1 MATLVKIMR
10 FQIVKPV
17 HDSWEELN
25 QVLRDL
31 QYDTRKVMNKTIQ
44 LCWEY
49 HNFSSDYKAKY
60 GMYPDMKEVLGYKMF
75 NGYCSQRL
83 KDEFYRIP
91 SNIRDTTIM
100 DTTKKW
106 KNDLKEVMLG
116 DRSIAS
122 FRKDVPIDLHNR
134 SIKIIKN
141 DNDYVARLG
150 LLSTEYKKELNK
162 KKGYYDVVISAK
174 DNTQKV
180 ILDRILNG
188 EYKASASKMIY
199 HKKKWFINLAYKF
212 EQFESILDEN
222 TIMGIDMGIVNPI
235 YMAFNNSLHR
245 YKVKG
250 GEIEKARR
258 TIEKE
263 KNEMHHQAMYC
274 GEGRRGHGTK
284 TRIKAV
290 HKKRN
295 KVSNFRDTFNHKYS
309 KYVVDMAMKHKCG
322 TIQMENLKGINTDST
337 FLKNWTYFDL
347 QQKIEYKAK
356 ALGIKVV
363 YVNPKYTSQR
373 CNKCGCID
381 KENREDQATFHCKT
395 CGFKT
400 LADFN
405 ASRNI
410 AMKDIDKIIEEQLKA
425 EKGVVKQEKKKTT
438 KQEKVKVET
447 RKIEKRKKVTEI
459 EEEKNYE
466 QLSLI

>member
-17 HDSWEELN
+17 NDSWEEVG

-31 QYDTRKVMNKTIQ
+31 QYNTRKMMNKTIQ

-60 GMYPDMKEVLGYKMF
+60 GMYPDMKEVLGYKMI
-75 NGYCSQRL
+75 NAYCSNRL
-83 KDEFYRIP
+83 KNEFNKIP
-91 SNIRDTTIM
+91 SDIRDTTIM
-100 DTTKKW
+100 NTTKKW
-106 KNDLKEVMLG
+106 KSDLKEVMLG
-116 DRSIAS
+116 DRSIPN

-134 SIKIIKN
+134 SIKVTKDN
-141 DNDYVARLG
+141 NDYVFRLS
-150 LLSTEYKKELNK
+150 LLSEGYKKELGK
-162 KKGYYDVVISAK
+162 KKGYYDVVVSAK

-188 EYKASASKMIY
+188 EYKVSASKMFRE
-199 HKKKWFINLAYKF
+199 KNKWFINLAYKF
-212 EQFESILDEN
+212 EQFESILDKDI
-222 TIMGIDMGIVNPI
+222 IMGIDMGIVNPI

-263 KNEMHHQAMYC
+263 KNEMAHQAMYC
-274 GEGRRGHGTK
+274 GEGRRGHGKK
-284 TRIKAV
+284 TRIKAI

-309 KYVVDMAMKHKCG
+309 KYVVDMAMKHQCG
-322 TIQMENLKGINTDST
+322 TIQMEDLKGINTDSI
-337 FLKNWTYFDL
+337 FLKNWSYYDL

-356 ALGIKVV
+356 ALGIDVV
-363 YVNPKYTSQR
+363 YVNPRYTSQR

-425 EKGVVKQEKKKTT
+425 EKGVVKQEKKKIM
-438 KQEKVKVET
+438 KEVKVEVKVKV
-447 RKIEKRKKVTEI
+447 EKRKKVNEI